1 MALEELADFRH
12 EYYHSEIFPLDGAD
26 SPKGMAGGIES
37 HNRLIQHCAF
47 ALRTGLRGGPC
58 EVFAENVKLALAHG
72 KHFNYSDAVVSGD
85 PDDNDLR
92 TVHRPALVM
101 KVLSESTEARDRGWK
116 FEQYQKLPS
125 LQQYVLISQYKVLTD
140 SFVRTSHRI
149 WELTPLWQPDDV
161 LQLPTLELS
170 IPLAAI
176 YEHIS
181 LIPIWLA
188 YE

>member
-1 MALEELADFRH
+1 MFPRARGAFRGRSCLYGSRKPRHMPPDDSICQRRYTVELYLALEEQADFRH
-12 EYYHSEIFPLDGAD
+12 EYYHGDIFPLDGTG

-85 PDDNDLR
+85 PDDNDPR

-116 FEQYQKLPS
+116 FEQYQTLPS
-125 LQQYVLISQYKVLTD
+125 LQQYVLISQYKVLAD
-140 SFVRTSHRI
+140 SFVRTSHG
-149 WELTPLWQPDDV
+149 T
-161 LQLPTLELS
+161 
-170 IPLAAI
+170 
-176 YEHIS
+176 
-181 LIPIWLA
+181 
-188 YE
+188 